1 MRDKLV
7 ELLKKADEYASG
19 VCTDYDEAQE
29 VCADYLIYEGVVA
42 LPFAIGETVYHIT
55 TCEGFNHELDGNL
68 YDSFGGLGDATGYY
82 CPCELRNNC
91 PFDNEEDFDC
101 DTLKTKEAVFEDTVK
116 GFFVEEYGTWVY
128 LEYSGNVSLS
138 DFGKTVFLTREEAE
152 KALAE
157 MIKEYKR

>member
-29 VCADYLIYEGVVA
+29 VCADYLISEGVVA

-55 TCEGFNHELDGNL
+55 TCEGFNHELDGSL

-101 DTLKTKEAVFEDTVK
+101 DILKTKEAVFEDTVK

-138 DFGKTVFLTREEAE
+138 DFGKTVFPAKDEALN
-152 KALAE
+152 ALAE
-157 MIKEYKR
+157 LNKEGER